1 MSYIVFTV
9 RNYQLSF
16 EFYQDCKISNHQNG
30 KPLEKETMFY
40 SQLQPYHL
48 IIITIKLLQRCFCN
62 ELNQE
67 LSILKKTVI
76 EMISKYEVRF

>member
-9 RNYQLSF
+9 RSYQPSF

-30 KPLEKETMFY
+30 KSLEKETMFY
-40 SQLQPYHL
+40 SWLQPYHL
-48 IIITIKLLQRCFCN
+48 IIITIKLLQICFCN

-67 LSILKKTVI
+67 LSILKKQFL
-76 EMISKYEVRF
+76 K